1 MAIPL
6 TKLSIK
12 SLKQIFR
19 RSSNLFQK
27 KGMACLK
34 HNEGKEDNAKK
45 VAGQPWWAITRLGR
59 QLKGKNTHDKGKRG
73 KNDKDEE
80 EDEEGEEEGEKEMEV
95 ILLSNRQPRV
105 EQLGQS
111 EVCFSFLLVREVSTT
126 IFF

>member
-1 MAIPL
+1 
-6 TKLSIK
+6 
-12 SLKQIFR
+12 
-19 RSSNLFQK
+19 
-27 KGMACLK
+27 MACLK

-59 QLKGKNTHDKGKRG
+59 QLRGKNTHDKGKRG

-126 IFF
+126 IFSSSRT

>member
-1 MAIPL
+1 MWSAESICVAIPL

-19 RSSNLFQK
+19 RSSNRFQK

-59 QLKGKNTHDKGKRG
+59 QSKGNKNTEGKGKRG
-73 KNDKDEE
+73 KNDENE
-80 EDEEGEEEGEKEMEV
+80 EDEEEGEEEEEEG
-95 ILLSNRQPRV
+95 
-105 EQLGQS
+105 G
-111 EVCFSFLLVREVSTT
+111 
-126 IFF
+126 